1 MKISCFLWVKVQ
13 NPKIFH
19 LKSHKNKK
27 SNKTSHLE
35 TENSFLLMIAALI
48 LISWRQKQFKRWKLK
63 FLSTKNS
70 VSDVTFTACRRSLPA
85 PEDVRS
91 RYEEKTFNMLRDN
104 KLCRA
109 QQRKHFLSGDIFSLG
124 SVFSPPGCRGI
135 PPSTRSVNTRICP
148 ITASANEAPAYDQLE
163 TLLFFSC
170 VHLEL
175 QFSRTRTNVCVWSC
189 RHVSWRWG
197 GTAVITFCR
206 PRL

>member
-91 RYEEKTFNMLRDN
+91 QFEEKTFNMLRDN

-109 QQRKHFLSGDIFSLG
+109 QQRKHFLSGEHIQPRLC
-124 SVFSPPGCRGI
+124 VFS
-135 PPSTRSVNTRICP
+135 SWLSWNSSVNTKREHSYLSDNGLC
-148 ITASANEAPAYDQLE
+148 
-163 TLLFFSC
+163 
-170 VHLEL
+170 
-175 QFSRTRTNVCVWSC
+175 
-189 RHVSWRWG
+189 
-197 GTAVITFCR
+197 
-206 PRL
+206 